1 MTSVGLVIC
10 FDELQSNTLMITQ
23 YTSEKLNSNSSEKKK
38 KLRLVIRSHKYHLNN
53 NDCKNV
59 DILCRID
66 KQIIVFKRSVQLLV

>member
-1 MTSVGLVIC
+1 MS
-10 FDELQSNTLMITQ
+10 FNQNNTLMITQ

-38 KLRLVIRSHKYHLNN
+38 KLRLVVRSHKYHLNN
-53 NDCKNV
+53 NDCKINV